1 MMRRAKEW
9 KDSMG
14 AGISELKAE
23 VDVLRDGLTAAQAR
37 IAELEMRQRTD
48 ARLPAFHAKD
58 AAAVTEAKSLRG
70 HFATLKVLAG
80 NCASRL
86 FRMVGTESRRLR
98 LLPIRASTSVTLLQV
113 GADVPPDLVVLAPS
127 KSELRAWARDPTVE
141 WVLGECISAHSQPRL
156 DEWTA
161 DDFLAVR
168 KLVAW
173 STGDKEL
180 VWRCLI
186 ASDQAVDGVKTWP
199 LGFRPERADPDIR
212 RRRLMIALGLAFPK
226 SLTALHQIESAG
238 QPAALYPPLG
248 EEPLHDDLRPKR
260 DPAVP
265 RRRSVLFVNPS
276 YYNFHFLAGSL
287 RKRGWDAVSMSIV
300 DPTSEYAQH
309 FHGHDWNLFEADA
322 NKQQQVLREHF
333 QEAAERF
340 DMFHFAGVG
349 TLSFFPYNYDPTPN
363 HDCVPWDVLDLKRRG
378 AKIAYSIT
386 GCHDLITQSGF
397 EAWSPG
403 MCPKCAWRDRP
414 EICSDHRMSA
424 WGWKVVQL
432 ADLICI
438 ETDPPL
444 DFRETAAVFREPLS
458 FAVDPE
464 FWRPE
469 LGQMVPVPDLWRE
482 PKADGEILIYHSVG
496 NYEMRTRQ
504 GVNVKGTGAVVA
516 AIDRLKAEGHPV
528 RLLFRKDVP
537 SVDNRWMLAQADI
550 IVDQLNYGRYGAT
563 AREGMML
570 GRPVVGRVN
579 KVEARGLP
587 AVRAIAECPIVD
599 ASEETIYEVLRR
611 LVMDSGERSRIGA
624 VSRAHAMRWWSK
636 DVLAERYERVYDHL
650 HEHGRP
656 PATLE

>member
-1 MMRRAKEW
+1 MTAIPLNVVRRAKKWRDALRTER
-9 KDSMG
+9 SQ
-14 AGISELKAE
+14 SKAE
-23 VDVLRDGLTAAQAR
+23 
-37 IAELEMRQRTD
+37 TD
-48 ARLPAFHAKD
+48 ATRILRAKD
-58 AAAVTEAKSLRG
+58 AVITGMKPFG
-70 HFATLKVLAG
+70 GTY
-80 NCASRL
+80 ASVL
-86 FRMVGTESRRLR
+86 FRMVGTKTRRLR

-113 GADVPPDLVVLAPS
+113 KADLPADLVALVPN
-127 KSELRAWARDPTVE
+127 KSELRAWARDPAVE
-141 WVLGECISAHSQPRL
+141 WKLAECISVDPQSR
-156 DEWTA
+156 
-161 DDFLAVR
+161 DDCWSKKSCLAVR
-168 KLVAW
+168 ALIAS
-173 STGDKEL
+173 STRDNEL
-180 VWRCLI
+180 VWRTLI
-186 ASDQAVDGVKTWP
+186 TSDQATGGADSLTTWP
-199 LGFRPERADPDIR
+199 LGFRPEQADPDVR
-212 RRRLMIALGLAFPK
+212 RRRLMIALGLAFPT
-226 SLTALHQIESAG
+226 SLMAMHHIEAAG
-238 QPAALYPPLG
+238 QPPTLNPPYG
-248 EEPLHDDLRPKR
+248 EEPIQDVPRPER

-287 RKRGWDAVSMSIV
+287 RKRGWDAVSMAII
-300 DPTSEYAQH
+300 DPNSDYAQH

-322 NKQQQVLREHF
+322 NKQQQVLRERF

-349 TLSFFPYNYDPTPN
+349 TLSFFPYNYDDASKN
-363 HDCVPWDVLDLKRRG
+363 HDSIPWDVLELKRRG

-386 GCHDLITQSGF
+386 GCHDLITQTGF

-424 WGWKVVQL
+424 WGWKVRQL

-444 DFRETAAVFREPLS
+444 DFRQTAAVFREPLS

-469 LGQMVPVPDLWRE
+469 LGRTVPVPELWLE

-599 ASEETIYEVLRR
+599 ASEDTIYEVLRR
-611 LVMDSGERSRIGA
+611 LVTDPGERSRIGA
-624 VSRAHAMRWWSK
+624 VSRAHAIRWWSK

>member
-9 KDSMG
+9 KDSAE

-23 VDVLRDGLTAAQAR
+23 VDVLRDGLTVAQSR
-37 IAELEMRQRTD
+37 IAELEAQRADAQLGASHARDPSVATD
-48 ARLPAFHAKD
+48 
-58 AAAVTEAKSLRG
+58 AKSLRG
-70 HFATLKVLAG
+70 RLAAVKLLTG
-80 NCASRL
+80 NYASVL
-86 FRMVGTESRRLR
+86 FRLVGSKSRRLR
-98 LLPIRASTSVTLLQV
+98 LLPIRASTSLLFLQV
-113 GADVPPDLVVLAPS
+113 RADLSPDLVGLAPS
-127 KSELRAWARDPTVE
+127 KSELRAWARDPAVE
-141 WVLGECISAHSQPRL
+141 WKLGECISADPQPRR
-156 DEWTA
+156 DEWSV

-168 KLVAW
+168 QLIAS
-173 STGDKEL
+173 STADNEL
-180 VWRCLI
+180 VWRSLI
-186 ASDQAVDGVKTWP
+186 ASDQAIDGVKTWP
-199 LGFRPERADPDIR
+199 FGFRPEHADPDVR
-212 RRRLMIALGLAFPK
+212 RRRLMIAVGLALPK
-226 SLTALHQIESAG
+226 SLTALHQIEAAG
-238 QPAALYPPLG
+238 QPATHNPPFG
-248 EEPLHDDLRPKR
+248 EEPIQDVPPPKGE
-260 DPAVP
+260 PAVA

-276 YYNFHFLAGSL
+276 YYNFHFLADSL
-287 RKRGWDAVSMSIV
+287 RKRGWDALSMAII
-300 DPTSEYAQH
+300 DPKSEYAQH
-309 FHGHDWNLFEADA
+309 FHGHDWNLFETDAD
-322 NKQQQVLREHF
+322 KQQQVLRERF

-349 TLSFFPYNYDPTPN
+349 TLSFFPYNYDTSRD
-363 HDCVPWDVLDLKRRG
+363 HDRVPWDVLDLKRRG

-386 GCHDLITQSGF
+386 GCHDLITQTGF

-414 EICSDHRMSA
+414 EICSNHRMSA

-444 DFRETAAVFREPLS
+444 DFRDTAAVFREPLS
-458 FAVDPE
+458 FAIDPE

-469 LGQMVPVPDLWRE
+469 LGQSIPVPGLWRE

-611 LVMDSGERSRIGA
+611 LVTDPGERSRIGA